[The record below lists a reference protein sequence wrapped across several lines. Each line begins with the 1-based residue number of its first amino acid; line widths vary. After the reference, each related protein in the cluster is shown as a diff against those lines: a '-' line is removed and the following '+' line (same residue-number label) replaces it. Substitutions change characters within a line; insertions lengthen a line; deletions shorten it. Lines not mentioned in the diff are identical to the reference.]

1 MLRIT
6 IFIRLIF
13 EVIVL
18 QRISSIQPMR
28 TPKTADFGFSFYAP
42 YEAAVETAFLALCAA
57 RMQLEEESTPFAVR
71 SMTFRLKSPASIRD
85 KLTRRGLPQS
95 AEGAAYLHDI
105 AGLRVVLSSVE
116 AVYRF
121 ADILRA
127 SPSWQFVCAR
137 DYIAV
142 PKKSGYRSLHLIL
155 EVPIFLAER
164 TQPVRIELQ
173 IRTMAMDFW
182 ASLEHQLRYKSD
194 VEIPEHVSDD
204 LKKCADVIAE
214 TDQEMQRIAKELKVL

>member
-13 EVIVL
+13 EVIAL
-18 QRISSIQPMR
+18 QRFSSVQPMR

-142 PKKSGYRSLHLIL
+142 PQSASGDARAHLPKRKKRFRSRGNSAAHTRDGYVGLCR
-155 EVPIFLAER
+155 A
-164 TQPVRIELQ
+164 
-173 IRTMAMDFW
+173 
-182 ASLEHQLRYKSD
+182 
-194 VEIPEHVSDD
+194 
-204 LKKCADVIAE
+204 
-214 TDQEMQRIAKELKVL
+214 

>member
-13 EVIVL
+13 EVIAL
-18 QRISSIQPMR
+18 QRISSVQPMR

-42 YEAAVETAFLALCAA
+42 YETAVETAFLALCAA

-95 AEGAAYLHDI
+95 AEGAAHLHDI

-142 PKKSGYRSLHLIL
+142 PKKSGYRSLHLVML
-155 EVPIFLAER
+155 VPICRSGKSASVPVEIQLR
-164 TQPVRIELQ
+164 TP
-173 IRTMAMDFW
+173 AMDMW
-182 ASLEHQLRYKSD
+182 ACIEHDLCYKP
-194 VEIPEHVSDD
+194 V
-204 LKKCADVIAE
+204 
-214 TDQEMQRIAKELKVL
+214 KEA

>member
-18 QRISSIQPMR
+18 QRISSVQPMR

-85 KLTRRGLPQS
+85 KLTRRGLPQN

-121 ADILRA
+121 ADILRT

-142 PKKSGYRSLHLIL
+142 PKKSGYRSLHLVML
-155 EVPIFLAER
+155 VPICQNGKSASVPVEIQLR
-164 TQPVRIELQ
+164 TP
-173 IRTMAMDFW
+173 AMDMW
-182 ASLEHQLRYKSD
+182 ACVEHDLCYKP
-194 VEIPEHVSDD
+194 V
-204 LKKCADVIAE
+204 
-214 TDQEMQRIAKELKVL
+214 KEA

>member
-18 QRISSIQPMR
+18 QRISSVQPMR

-95 AEGAAYLHDI
+95 GPL
-105 AGLRVVLSSVE
+105 LR
-116 AVYRF
+116 
-121 ADILRA
+121 
-127 SPSWQFVCAR
+127 C
-137 DYIAV
+137 
-142 PKKSGYRSLHLIL
+142 
-155 EVPIFLAER
+155 
-164 TQPVRIELQ
+164 
-173 IRTMAMDFW
+173 
-182 ASLEHQLRYKSD
+182 
-194 VEIPEHVSDD
+194 
-204 LKKCADVIAE
+204 
-214 TDQEMQRIAKELKVL
+214 

>member
-13 EVIVL
+13 EVIAL
-18 QRISSIQPMR
+18 QRISSVQPMR

-142 PKKSGYRSLHLIL
+142 PKKSGYRSLHLVML
-155 EVPIFLAER
+155 VPLCRNGKSTSVPVEIQLR
-164 TQPVRIELQ
+164 TP
-173 IRTMAMDFW
+173 AMDMW
-182 ASLEHQLRYKSD
+182 ACVEHDLCYKP
-194 VEIPEHVSDD
+194 V
-204 LKKCADVIAE
+204 
-214 TDQEMQRIAKELKVL
+214 KEA

>member
-13 EVIVL
+13 EVIAL
-18 QRISSIQPMR
+18 QRISSVQPMR

-142 PKKSGYRSLHLIL
+142 PKKSGYRSLHLVML
-155 EVPIFLAER
+155 VPICRSGKSASVPVEIQLR
-164 TQPVRIELQ
+164 TS
-173 IRTMAMDFW
+173 AMDMW
-182 ASLEHQLRYKSD
+182 ACVEHDLCYKP
-194 VEIPEHVSDD
+194 V
-204 LKKCADVIAE
+204 
-214 TDQEMQRIAKELKVL
+214 KEA

>member
-18 QRISSIQPMR
+18 QRISSVQPMR

-85 KLTRRGLPQS
+85 KLTRRGLPQN

-142 PKKSGYRSLHLIL
+142 PKKSGYRSLHLVML
-155 EVPIFLAER
+155 VPVCLNGQNASV
-164 TQPVRIELQ
+164 PVEI
-173 IRTMAMDFW
+173 
-182 ASLEHQLRYKSD
+182 QLRTPVMDMWACVEHDLCYKP
-194 VEIPEHVSDD
+194 V
-204 LKKCADVIAE
+204 
-214 TDQEMQRIAKELKVL
+214 KEA

>member
-13 EVIVL
+13 EVIAL
-18 QRISSIQPMR
+18 QRISSVQPMR

-142 PKKSGYRSLHLIL
+142 PKKSGYRSLHLVML
-155 EVPIFLAER
+155 VPICR
-164 TQPVRIELQ
+164 NG
-173 IRTMAMDFW
+173 
-182 ASLEHQLRYKSD
+182 
-194 VEIPEHVSDD
+194 
-204 LKKCADVIAE
+204 KKRFRSRGNSAAHTRDGYVGLCRA
-214 TDQEMQRIAKELKVL
+214 

>member
-18 QRISSIQPMR
+18 QRISSVQPMR

-105 AGLRVVLSSVE
+105 AGL
-116 AVYRF
+116 
-121 ADILRA
+121 
-127 SPSWQFVCAR
+127 
-137 DYIAV
+137 
-142 PKKSGYRSLHLIL
+142 
-155 EVPIFLAER
+155 
-164 TQPVRIELQ
+164 
-173 IRTMAMDFW
+173 
-182 ASLEHQLRYKSD
+182 
-194 VEIPEHVSDD
+194 
-204 LKKCADVIAE
+204 
-214 TDQEMQRIAKELKVL
+214 

>member
-13 EVIVL
+13 EVIAL
-18 QRISSIQPMR
+18 QRISSVQPMR

-142 PKKSGYRSLHLIL
+142 PKKSGYRSLHLVTL
-155 EVPIFLAER
+155 VPICRNGKSASVPVEIQLR
-164 TQPVRIELQ
+164 TP
-173 IRTMAMDFW
+173 AMDMW
-182 ASLEHQLRYKSD
+182 ACVEHDLCYKP
-194 VEIPEHVSDD
+194 V
-204 LKKCADVIAE
+204 
-214 TDQEMQRIAKELKVL
+214 KEA

>member
-13 EVIVL
+13 EVIAL
-18 QRISSIQPMR
+18 QRISSVQPMR
-28 TPKTADFGFSFYAP
+28 TPKTADFGLSFYAP

-85 KLTRRGLPQS
+85 KLTRRGLPQN

-142 PKKSGYRSLHLIL
+142 PKKSGYRSLHLVML
-155 EVPIFLAER
+155 VPICRNGKRASVPVEIQLR
-164 TQPVRIELQ
+164 TP
-173 IRTMAMDFW
+173 AMDMW
-182 ASLEHQLRYKSD
+182 ACVEHDLCYKP
-194 VEIPEHVSDD
+194 V
-204 LKKCADVIAE
+204 
-214 TDQEMQRIAKELKVL
+214 KEA

>member
-13 EVIVL
+13 EVIAL
-18 QRISSIQPMR
+18 QRISSVQPMR

-85 KLTRRGLPQS
+85 KLTRRGLPQN

-142 PKKSGYRSLHLIL
+142 PKKSGYRSLHLVML
-155 EVPIFLAER
+155 VPICRNGKSTSVPVEIQLR
-164 TQPVRIELQ
+164 TP
-173 IRTMAMDFW
+173 AMDMW
-182 ASLEHQLRYKSD
+182 ACVEHDLCYKP
-194 VEIPEHVSDD
+194 V
-204 LKKCADVIAE
+204 
-214 TDQEMQRIAKELKVL
+214 KEA

>member
-13 EVIVL
+13 EVIAL
-18 QRISSIQPMR
+18 QRISSVQPMR

-85 KLTRRGLPQS
+85 KLTRRGLPQN

-142 PKKSGYRSLHLIL
+142 PKKSGYRSLHLVML
-155 EVPIFLAER
+155 VPICR
-164 TQPVRIELQ
+164 NGKSTSVPVEI
-173 IRTMAMDFW
+173 
-182 ASLEHQLRYKSD
+182 QLRTPAMNMWACVEHDLCYKP
-194 VEIPEHVSDD
+194 V
-204 LKKCADVIAE
+204 
-214 TDQEMQRIAKELKVL
+214 KEA

>member
-13 EVIVL
+13 EVIAL
-18 QRISSIQPMR
+18 QRISSVQPMR

-142 PKKSGYRSLHLIL
+142 PKKSGYRSLHLVML
-155 EVPIFLAER
+155 VPICQNGKSASVPVEIQLR
-164 TQPVRIELQ
+164 TP
-173 IRTMAMDFW
+173 AMDMW
-182 ASLEHQLRYKSD
+182 ACVEHDLCYKP
-194 VEIPEHVSDD
+194 V
-204 LKKCADVIAE
+204 
-214 TDQEMQRIAKELKVL
+214 KEA

>member
-13 EVIVL
+13 EVIAL
-18 QRISSIQPMR
+18 QRISSVQPMR

-71 SMTFRLKSPASIRD
+71 SMTFRHKSPASIRD
-85 KLTRRGLPQS
+85 KLTRRGLPQN
-95 AEGAAYLHDI
+95 AEGAAHLHDI

-142 PKKSGYRSLHLIL
+142 PKKSGYRSLHLVML
-155 EVPIFLAER
+155 VPICQNGKSASVPVEIQLR
-164 TQPVRIELQ
+164 TP
-173 IRTMAMDFW
+173 AMDMW
-182 ASLEHQLRYKSD
+182 ACVEHDLCYKP
-194 VEIPEHVSDD
+194 V
-204 LKKCADVIAE
+204 
-214 TDQEMQRIAKELKVL
+214 KEA

>member
-18 QRISSIQPMR
+18 QRISSVQPMR

-142 PKKSGYRSLHLIL
+142 PKKSGYRSLHLVML
-155 EVPIFLAER
+155 VPICQNGKSASVPVEIQLR
-164 TQPVRIELQ
+164 TP
-173 IRTMAMDFW
+173 AMDMW
-182 ASLEHQLRYKSD
+182 ACVEHDLCYKP
-194 VEIPEHVSDD
+194 V
-204 LKKCADVIAE
+204 
-214 TDQEMQRIAKELKVL
+214 KEA

>member
-18 QRISSIQPMR
+18 QRISSVQPMR

-42 YEAAVETAFLALCAA
+42 YEAAVEAAFLALCAA

-85 KLTRRGLPQS
+85 KLTRRGLPQN

-142 PKKSGYRSLHLIL
+142 PKKSGYRSLHLVML
-155 EVPIFLAER
+155 VPICRNGKSTSVPVEIQLR
-164 TQPVRIELQ
+164 TP
-173 IRTMAMDFW
+173 AMDMW
-182 ASLEHQLRYKSD
+182 ACIEHDLCYKP
-194 VEIPEHVSDD
+194 V
-204 LKKCADVIAE
+204 
-214 TDQEMQRIAKELKVL
+214 KEA

>member
-13 EVIVL
+13 EVIAL
-18 QRISSIQPMR
+18 QRISSAQPMR

-142 PKKSGYRSLHLIL
+142 PKKSGYRSLHLVML
-155 EVPIFLAER
+155 VPICRSGKSASVPVEIQLR
-164 TQPVRIELQ
+164 TS
-173 IRTMAMDFW
+173 AMDMW
-182 ASLEHQLRYKSD
+182 ACVEHDLCYKP
-194 VEIPEHVSDD
+194 V
-204 LKKCADVIAE
+204 
-214 TDQEMQRIAKELKVL
+214 KEA

>member
-1 MLRIT
+1 M

-18 QRISSIQPMR
+18 QRISSAQPMR

-142 PKKSGYRSLHLIL
+142 PKKSGYRSLHLVML
-155 EVPIFLAER
+155 VPICRNGKSTSVPVEIQLR
-164 TQPVRIELQ
+164 TP
-173 IRTMAMDFW
+173 AMDMW
-182 ASLEHQLRYKSD
+182 ACVEHDLCYKP
-194 VEIPEHVSDD
+194 V
-204 LKKCADVIAE
+204 
-214 TDQEMQRIAKELKVL
+214 KEA

>member
-13 EVIVL
+13 EVIAL
-18 QRISSIQPMR
+18 QRISSVQPMR

-142 PKKSGYRSLHLIL
+142 PKKSGYRSLHLAML
-155 EVPIFLAER
+155 VPTCRNGKSASVPVEIQLR
-164 TQPVRIELQ
+164 TP
-173 IRTMAMDFW
+173 AMDMW
-182 ASLEHQLRYKSD
+182 ACVEHDLCYKP
-194 VEIPEHVSDD
+194 V
-204 LKKCADVIAE
+204 
-214 TDQEMQRIAKELKVL
+214 KEA

>member
-13 EVIVL
+13 EVIAL

-142 PKKSGYRSLHLIL
+142 PKKSGYRSLHLVML
-155 EVPIFLAER
+155 VPFCRNGKSTSVPVEIQLR
-164 TQPVRIELQ
+164 TP
-173 IRTMAMDFW
+173 AMDMW
-182 ASLEHQLRYKSD
+182 ACIEHDLCYKP
-194 VEIPEHVSDD
+194 V
-204 LKKCADVIAE
+204 
-214 TDQEMQRIAKELKVL
+214 KEA

>member
-13 EVIVL
+13 EVIAL
-18 QRISSIQPMR
+18 QRISSVQPMR

-142 PKKSGYRSLHLIL
+142 PKKSGYRSLHLVML
-155 EVPIFLAER
+155 VPICRSGKSASVPVEIQLR
-164 TQPVRIELQ
+164 TP
-173 IRTMAMDFW
+173 AMDMW
-182 ASLEHQLRYKSD
+182 ACVEHDLCYKP
-194 VEIPEHVSDD
+194 V
-204 LKKCADVIAE
+204 
-214 TDQEMQRIAKELKVL
+214 KEA

>member
-6 IFIRLIF
+6 IFIGLIF
-13 EVIVL
+13 EVIAL
-18 QRISSIQPMR
+18 QRISSVQPMR

-142 PKKSGYRSLHLIL
+142 PKKSGYRSLHLVML
-155 EVPIFLAER
+155 VPICR
-164 TQPVRIELQ
+164 TGKSASVPVEIQL
-173 IRTMAMDFW
+173 RTPAMDMW
-182 ASLEHQLRYKSD
+182 ACVEHDLCYKP
-194 VEIPEHVSDD
+194 V
-204 LKKCADVIAE
+204 
-214 TDQEMQRIAKELKVL
+214 KEA

>member
-18 QRISSIQPMR
+18 QRISSVQPMR

-42 YEAAVETAFLALCAA
+42 YEAAVEAAFLALCAA

-142 PKKSGYRSLHLIL
+142 PKKSGYRSLHLVML
-155 EVPIFLAER
+155 VPICRNGKSTSVPVEIQLR
-164 TQPVRIELQ
+164 TP
-173 IRTMAMDFW
+173 AMDMW
-182 ASLEHQLRYKSD
+182 ACVEHDLCYKP
-194 VEIPEHVSDD
+194 V
-204 LKKCADVIAE
+204 
-214 TDQEMQRIAKELKVL
+214 KEA

>member
-18 QRISSIQPMR
+18 QRISSVQPMR

-121 ADILRA
+121 AEILRA

-142 PKKSGYRSLHLIL
+142 PKKSGYRSLHLVML
-155 EVPIFLAER
+155 VPICQNGKSASVPVEIQLR
-164 TQPVRIELQ
+164 TP
-173 IRTMAMDFW
+173 AMDMW
-182 ASLEHQLRYKSD
+182 ACVEHDLCYKP
-194 VEIPEHVSDD
+194 V
-204 LKKCADVIAE
+204 
-214 TDQEMQRIAKELKVL
+214 KEA

>member
-1 MLRIT
+1 
-6 IFIRLIF
+6 
-13 EVIVL
+13 
-18 QRISSIQPMR
+18 MR
-28 TPKTADFGFSFYAP
+28 TPKTADFGLSFYAP

-85 KLTRRGLPQS
+85 KLTRRGLPQN

-142 PKKSGYRSLHLIL
+142 PKKSGYRSLHLVML
-155 EVPIFLAER
+155 VPICRNGKSASVPVEIQLR
-164 TQPVRIELQ
+164 TP
-173 IRTMAMDFW
+173 AMDMW
-182 ASLEHQLRYKSD
+182 ACVEHDLCYKP
-194 VEIPEHVSDD
+194 V
-204 LKKCADVIAE
+204 
-214 TDQEMQRIAKELKVL
+214 KEA

>member
-13 EVIVL
+13 EVIAL
-18 QRISSIQPMR
+18 QRISSVQPMR

-85 KLTRRGLPQS
+85 KLTRRGLPQN

-121 ADILRA
+121 ADILRV

-142 PKKSGYRSLHLIL
+142 PKKSGYRSLHLVML
-155 EVPIFLAER
+155 VPTCRNGKSASVPVEIQLR
-164 TQPVRIELQ
+164 TP
-173 IRTMAMDFW
+173 AMDMW
-182 ASLEHQLRYKSD
+182 ACVEHDLCYKP
-194 VEIPEHVSDD
+194 V
-204 LKKCADVIAE
+204 
-214 TDQEMQRIAKELKVL
+214 KEA

>member
-18 QRISSIQPMR
+18 QRISSVQPMR

-142 PKKSGYRSLHLIL
+142 PKKSGYRSLHLVML
-155 EVPIFLAER
+155 VPICRNGKSAFVPVEIQLR
-164 TQPVRIELQ
+164 TP
-173 IRTMAMDFW
+173 AMDMW
-182 ASLEHQLRYKSD
+182 ACVEHDLCYKP
-194 VEIPEHVSDD
+194 V
-204 LKKCADVIAE
+204 
-214 TDQEMQRIAKELKVL
+214 KEA

>member
-13 EVIVL
+13 EVIAL
-18 QRISSIQPMR
+18 QRISSVQPMR

-121 ADILRA
+121 ADILVAVCLRA
-127 SPSWQFVCAR
+127 GLHRRAEEERLPQSASGDAR
-137 DYIAV
+137 AHL
-142 PKKSGYRSLHLIL
+142 PKRKKRFRSRGNSAAHTRDGYVGLCR
-155 EVPIFLAER
+155 A
-164 TQPVRIELQ
+164 
-173 IRTMAMDFW
+173 
-182 ASLEHQLRYKSD
+182 
-194 VEIPEHVSDD
+194 
-204 LKKCADVIAE
+204 
-214 TDQEMQRIAKELKVL
+214 

>member
-18 QRISSIQPMR
+18 QRISSVQPMR

-142 PKKSGYRSLHLIL
+142 PKKSGYRSLHLVML
-155 EVPIFLAER
+155 VPICQNGKSASVPVEIQLR
-164 TQPVRIELQ
+164 TS
-173 IRTMAMDFW
+173 AMDMW
-182 ASLEHQLRYKSD
+182 ACVEHDLCYKP
-194 VEIPEHVSDD
+194 V
-204 LKKCADVIAE
+204 
-214 TDQEMQRIAKELKVL
+214 KEA

>member
-13 EVIVL
+13 EVIAL
-18 QRISSIQPMR
+18 QRISSVQPMR

-85 KLTRRGLPQS
+85 KLTRRGLPQN

-142 PKKSGYRSLHLIL
+142 PKKSGYRSLHLVML
-155 EVPIFLAER
+155 VPICRSGKSASVPVEIQLR
-164 TQPVRIELQ
+164 TP
-173 IRTMAMDFW
+173 AMDMW
-182 ASLEHQLRYKSD
+182 ACVEH
-194 VEIPEHVSDD
+194 D
-204 LKKCADVIAE
+204 LCYNPV
-214 TDQEMQRIAKELKVL
+214 KEA